1 MPDERFLPLFRQ
13 HADSLIR
20 AWADAVY
27 ADSRTDLPVLL
38 SYRELVE
45 HLPEL
50 FDELAGVLDEAAAY
64 ELIVEATRRLRFHAQ
79 VRFQQGCL
87 IDEVARE
94 LFLLRDALGDFL
106 WREGLDA
113 AGGDIRELRDALRR
127 ANVFVDELISQTILV
142 YASSLRPSVSTRRS
156 AWPPPRRRPTDFPE
170 RGEHEGDERKR

>member
-1 MPDERFLPLFRQ
+1 MPERFLPLFRE

-50 FDELAGVLDEAAAY
+50 FDELAGVLDEAASY

-113 AGGDIRELRDALRR
+113 AGGEIRKLRDALRR

-142 YASSLRPSVSTRRS
+142 YASSLRPSVPTRRS
-156 AWPPPRRRPTDFPE
+156 TWPPPRRRKTDFPE
-170 RGEHEGDERKR
+170 REEHEGDERKR